1 MTFAGCVV
9 HILFKLAIQI
19 EYYTHIGQ
27 LRVQGSHTS
36 YRLVNIQHID
46 YVPLYCMASSCN
58 NYTTMHA
65 YIPTRPFHSL
75 SLLIK
80 LQPVIPLVYCLHTC
94 KWPVWQPCIASALV
108 QLWSPRHAVTEVARW
123 RVEPEACSC
132 RSSQVKG
139 RARGMQL

>member
-46 YVPLYCMASSCN
+46 YVPLYCIYGLIMQQLY
-58 NYTTMHA
+58 NYACIHTYST
-65 YIPTRPFHSL
+65 L
-75 SLLIK
+75 SLLI
-80 LQPVIPLVYCLHTC
+80 
-94 KWPVWQPCIASALV
+94 
-108 QLWSPRHAVTEVARW
+108 SPHQVT
-123 RVEPEACSC
+123 ACNSIGLL
-132 RSSQVKG
+132 SPH
-139 RARGMQL
+139 L

>member
-46 YVPLYCMASSCN
+46 YVPLDSMASSCN

-65 YIPTRPFHSL
+65 YIPTPPFHSL

-80 LQPVIPLVYCLHTC
+80 LLPVIPLVFVSSLEMACLAT
-94 KWPVWQPCIASALV
+94 VYSISSRAVVESEAS
-108 QLWSPRHAVTEVARW
+108 
-123 RVEPEACSC
+123 SC

-139 RARGMQL
+139 RA